1 MQYVFAYSNESL
13 GKHDPA
19 RYRFH
24 KRHLD
29 MHKFLDGK
37 KKLTTLQYVEFRK
50 NGFIKDNETAK
61 SLKSRITL

>member
-1 MQYVFAYSNESL
+1 MTQ
-13 GKHDPA
+13 
-19 RYRFH
+19 
-24 KRHLD
+24 LD
-29 MHKFLDGK
+29 IGFIKDTLICINFLTEK